1 MIKVSSTCKYPQ
13 TLLLLITL
21 RVINSRDLANNLAGI
36 RVLKK
41 NANVLFA
48 RYNPYLDEL

>member
-1 MIKVSSTCKYPQ
+1 MIKSSTYKYPQ

-21 RVINSRDLANNLAGI
+21 RVTNSRDLANNLAGI

-41 NANVLFA
+41 KKKMQM
-48 RYNPYLDEL
+48 YCSLDTILI